1 MPDQQTPETGP
12 AAAPVIA
19 PQRQGN
25 RKVATACMIMATLMF
40 ALDSTIANVALPYMR
55 GTMSATQDQI
65 NWVLTS
71 YLVATAIMTAPVGFF
86 AARFGRTRLFVLSV
100 VGFTLTSI
108 LCGAAQS
115 LDQMVFFR
123 ILQGMCGAP
132 LIPLSQ
138 AVIFDLYLPEERG
151 RVMSLWVIGVNLGPI
166 LGPTVGGWLTQDYSW
181 RWVFYIN
188 VPLGIATALGLWLN
202 LKETSTNRSSKLD
215 WLGFGALSLA
225 VGALQTVL
233 DRGETLDWFSSP
245 EIIVE
250 TVLAG
255 LGFYFFLVQSA
266 LAPKPFLSPRLLT
279 DINFVIGTTIYFVL
293 GLILY
298 ASLALLAPYLQEMM
312 NYPVITSGVAMAPRG
327 AGTMIAG
334 FIAGRAVGRVG
345 ARPLI
350 FLGLLL
356 TAYGLR
362 RAMAWTPDV
371 SEWDIALTSFI
382 QGAGISCIT
391 LPLAILT
398 FSTLAPEMRTEAAGV
413 YNLLRNMGSS
423 IGISVTGALLVSNS
437 QINQAL
443 ISEVI
448 TPFNR
453 ALQSPLIERF
463 WNPGTPIGAAALDSE
478 ITRQATIIAY
488 NDDYKLMLLLTLAIT
503 PLLLLIRPAPKPVP
517 SGER

>member
-1 MPDQQTPETGP
+1 MADRHIPEP
-12 AAAPVIA
+12 LPVVAPVIA
-19 PQRQGN
+19 PARQGN
-25 RKVATACMIMATLMF
+25 RTVATACMILATLMF
-40 ALDSTIANVALPYMR
+40 ALDGTIANVALPYMR
-55 GTMSATQDQI
+55 GTMSASQDEI

-71 YLVATAIMTAPVGFF
+71 YIVATAIMTAPVGFF

-100 VGFTLTSI
+100 TGFTLASI

-123 ILQGMCGAP
+123 ILQGICGAP

-138 AVIFDLYLPEERG
+138 ASIFDLYPPERRG
-151 RVMSLWVIGVNLGPI
+151 SVMSLWVIGVNLGPI

-188 VPLGIATALGLWLN
+188 VPLGIVTALGLLFT
-202 LKETSTNRSSKLD
+202 LKESAIDATSKLD

-225 VGALQTVL
+225 VGGLQTVL

-255 LGFYFFLVQSA
+255 LGFYIFLVQSA

-279 DINFVIGTTIYFVL
+279 DINFVVGTIFYFVI

-298 ASLALLAPYLQEMM
+298 ASLALLAPYLQEIM
-312 NYPVITSGVAMAPRG
+312 NYPVITAGVALAPRG

-334 FIAGRAVGRVG
+334 FIAGRVVWRVG

-350 FLGLLL
+350 FLGLVL
-356 TAYGLR
+356 TAYGLQ
-362 RAMAWTPDV
+362 RAMGWTPDV
-371 SEWDIALTSFI
+371 SEWNIAVTSFI

-391 LPLAILT
+391 IPLAIVT
-398 FSTLAPEMRTEAAGV
+398 FSTLAPKMRTEAAGV

-437 QINQAL
+437 QINQAM

-448 TPFNR
+448 NPFNR
-453 ALQSPLIERF
+453 ALQSPFIERF
-463 WNPGTPIGAAALDSE
+463 WNPSLPAGAMALDSE

-488 NDDYKLMLLLTLAIT
+488 NNDYKLMLVLTLVVT
-503 PLLLLIRPAPKPVP
+503 PLLLLIRPAPKQGPP
-517 SGER
+517 AGH

>member
-1 MPDQQTPETGP
+1 MADQQRAGFGP
-12 AAAPVIA
+12 PIEAPK
-19 PQRQGN
+19 RQGN
-25 RKVATACMIMATLMF
+25 RTVATASMIMATLMF
-40 ALDSTIANVALPYMR
+40 ALDGTIANVALPYMR
-55 GTMSATQDQI
+55 GTMSASQDEI
-65 NWVLTS
+65 DWVLTS
-71 YLVATAIMTAPVGFF
+71 YLVATAIMTAPVGFV
-86 AARFGRTRLFVLSV
+86 AARFGRTRLFVVSV
-100 VGFTLTSI
+100 IGFTLASA

-115 LDQMVFFR
+115 LDQMVCFR
-123 ILQGMCGAP
+123 ILQGICGAP

-138 AVIFDLYLPEERG
+138 AVIFDLYRPEERG
-151 RVMSLWVIGVNLGPI
+151 KVMSLWVIGVNLGPI

-188 VPLGIATALGLWLN
+188 VPLGIVTALGLWAN
-202 LKETSTNRSSKLD
+202 LKETSTNKTSKLD

-225 VGALQTVL
+225 VGGLQTVL

-255 LGFYFFLVQSA
+255 LGFYVFLVQSA

-279 DINFVIGTTIYFVL
+279 DVNFVVGTTIYFVL

-298 ASLALLAPYLQEMM
+298 ASLALLPPYLQEMM
-312 NYPVITSGVAMAPRG
+312 NYPVILSGVALAPRG
-327 AGTMIAG
+327 AGTMISG
-334 FIAGRAVGRVG
+334 FIAGRMIGRVG

-350 FLGLLL
+350 FIGLCL
-356 TAYGLR
+356 TGYGMLR
-362 RAMAWTPDV
+362 SMQWTPDV
-371 SEWDIALTSFI
+371 SEWDIAVTSFF
-382 QGAGISCIT
+382 QGSGVSFISI
-391 LPLAILT
+391 PLAIVT

-437 QINQAL
+437 QINQA
-443 ISEVI
+443 IITEVV

-463 WNPGTPIGAAALDSE
+463 WNPGTPAGAAALNAV

-488 NDDYKLMLLLTLAIT
+488 NDDYKLMLVLIFAMA
-503 PLLLLIRPAPKPVP
+503 PLLLLIRPPRAPPKPA
-517 SGER
+517 E

>member
-1 MPDQQTPETGP
+1 MPDQQIPLAGP
-12 AAAPVIA
+12 VPVIA
-19 PQRQGN
+19 PKHQGN
-25 RKVATACMIMATLMF
+25 RTVATVCMVMATLMF
-40 ALDSTIANVALPYMR
+40 SLDGTIANVALPYMR
-55 GTMSATQDQI
+55 GTMSASQDQI

-86 AARFGRTRLFVLSV
+86 AARFGRTRLFVFSV
-100 VGFTLTSI
+100 SGFTLASI

-115 LDQMVFFR
+115 LDQIVLFR
-123 ILQGMCGAP
+123 ILQGICGAP
-132 LIPLSQ
+132 LVPLSQ
-138 AVIFDLYLPEERG
+138 SLIFDLYPPEARG
-151 RVMSLWVIGVNLGPI
+151 RVMSLWVVGINLGPI
-166 LGPTVGGWLTQDYSW
+166 LGPTIGGWLTQDYSW

-188 VPLGIATALGLWLN
+188 VPLGIATALGLWLS
-202 LKETSTNRSSKLD
+202 LKESSTDRTSKLD

-225 VGALQTVL
+225 VGGLQTVL

-255 LGFYFFLVQSA
+255 LGFYIFMVQSA

-279 DINFVIGTTIYFVL
+279 DINFVVGTTIYFVI
-293 GLILY
+293 GLILF
-298 ASLALLAPYLQEMM
+298 ASLALVTPYLQEMM
-312 NYPVITSGVAMAPRG
+312 NYPVITSGVALAPRG
-327 AGTMIAG
+327 VGTMLAG
-334 FIAGRAVGRVG
+334 FIAGRMVGRSGV
-345 ARPLI
+345 RPLI
-350 FLGLLL
+350 FLGLML
-356 TAYGLR
+356 TAYGLQQ
-362 RAMAWTPDV
+362 AMEWTPDV
-371 SEWDIALTSFI
+371 SEWNIAFTSLI
-382 QGAGISCIT
+382 QGAGASLIT

-413 YNLLRNMGSS
+413 YNLSRNLGSS

-437 QINQAL
+437 QINQSL

-463 WNPGTPIGAAALDSE
+463 WNPGMPAGAAALDSE

-488 NDDYKLMLLLTLAIT
+488 NNDYKLMLVLSLAVT
-503 PLLLLIRPAPKPVP
+503 PLLLLIRPPPKQVP
-517 SGER
+517 SAPR

>member
-1 MPDQQTPETGP
+1 
-12 AAAPVIA
+12 
-19 PQRQGN
+19 
-25 RKVATACMIMATLMF
+25 MIMATLMF
-40 ALDSTIANVALPYMR
+40 ALDGTIANVALPYMR
-55 GTMSATQDQI
+55 GTMSASQDQI
-65 NWVLTS
+65 SWVLTS

-86 AARFGRTRLFVLSV
+86 AARFGRTRLFVASV
-100 VGFTLTSI
+100 IGFTLTSI

-115 LDQMVFFR
+115 LDQMVLFR
-123 ILQGMCGAP
+123 ILQGICGAP

-138 AVIFDLYLPEERG
+138 ALIFDLYPPEARG

-188 VPLGIATALGLWLN
+188 VPLGIATALGLWLT
-202 LKETSTNRSSKLD
+202 LKETSTNKTSKLD

-225 VGALQTVL
+225 VGGLQTVL

-255 LGFYFFLVQSA
+255 LGFYVFLVQSA

-279 DINFVIGTTIYFVL
+279 DINFVVGTVIYSVI

-298 ASLALLAPYLQEMM
+298 ASLALLPPYLQDMM
-312 NYPVITSGVAMAPRG
+312 NYPVITSGIALAPRG

-334 FIAGRAVGRVG
+334 FIAGRVVGRVG

-350 FLGLLL
+350 FLGLVI
-356 TAYGLR
+356 TAYGLQ
-362 RAMAWTPDV
+362 RAMEWTPDV
-371 SEWDIALTSFI
+371 SEGNVALTSFI
-382 QGAGISCIT
+382 QGTGVSCISI
-391 LPLAILT
+391 PLALLT
-398 FSTLAPEMRTEAAGV
+398 FSTLPPEMRTEAAGV
-413 YNLLRNMGSS
+413 YNLVRNMGSS

-443 ISEVI
+443 INEVI

-463 WNPGTPIGAAALDSE
+463 WNPGTPSGAVALNSE

-488 NDDYKLMLLLTLAIT
+488 NDDYKLMLLLTFAIT
-503 PLLLLIRPAPKPVP
+503 PLLLLIRSPPKPAA
-517 SGER
+517 SGKR

>member
-1 MPDQQTPETGP
+1 M
-12 AAAPVIA
+12 
-19 PQRQGN
+19 
-25 RKVATACMIMATLMF
+25 ATACMVLATLMF
-40 ALDSTIANVALPYMR
+40 ALDGTIANVALPYMR
-55 GTMSATQDQI
+55 GTMSASQDEI

-86 AARFGRTRLFVLSV
+86 AARFGRTRLFVLSIT
-100 VGFTLTSI
+100 GFTLASI

-115 LDQMVFFR
+115 LDQMVLFR
-123 ILQGMCGAP
+123 ILQGICGAP

-138 AVIFDLYLPEERG
+138 AMIFDLYPPEQRG
-151 RVMSLWVIGVNLGPI
+151 GVMSLWVIGVNLGPI
-166 LGPTVGGWLTQDYSW
+166 LGPTLGGWLTQDYSW

-188 VPLGIATALGLWLN
+188 VPLGIIAALGLLFS
-202 LKETSTNRSSKLD
+202 LEESSTDAAGKLD

-225 VGALQTVL
+225 VGGLQTVL

-250 TVLAG
+250 AVLAG
-255 LGFYFFLVQSA
+255 LGFYIFLVQSA
-266 LAPKPFLSPRLLT
+266 LAPKPFLSPRLFT
-279 DINFVIGTTIYFVL
+279 DINFVIGTTLYFVV

-312 NYPVITSGVAMAPRG
+312 NYPVITAGVALAPRG
-327 AGTMIAG
+327 AGTMVAG
-334 FIAGRAVGRVG
+334 FIAGRLVGRVG
-345 ARPLI
+345 VRPLI
-350 FLGLLL
+350 FIGLGL
-356 TAYGLR
+356 TAYGLQ
-362 RAMAWTPDV
+362 RAMLWTPDV
-371 SEWDIALTSFI
+371 SEWNIAVTSFI
-382 QGAGISCIT
+382 QGAGVSCIT
-391 LPLAILT
+391 IPLAILT

-448 TPFNR
+448 TPFNH

-463 WNPGTPIGAAALDSE
+463 WNPGMPIGAAALDSE
-478 ITRQATIIAY
+478 IARQAAIIAY
-488 NDDYKLMLLLTLAIT
+488 NDDYKLMLLLTFAVT
-503 PLLLLIRPAPKPVP
+503 PLLLLIRPPPRADPA
-517 SGER
+517 GRR